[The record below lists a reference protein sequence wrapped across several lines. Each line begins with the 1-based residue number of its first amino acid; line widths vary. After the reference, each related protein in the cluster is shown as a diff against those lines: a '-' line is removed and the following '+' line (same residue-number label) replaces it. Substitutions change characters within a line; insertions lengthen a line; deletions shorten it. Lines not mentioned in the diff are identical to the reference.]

1 MKKNKK
7 FSFKGKVIRVNLDKK
22 FFYYTIKEVKLL
34 NDTHL
39 CFVDKFDIEKGVRLI
54 DIVEILEG

>member
-1 MKKNKK
+1 MKKDKDY
-7 FSFKGKVIRVNLDKK
+7 FKGKVIRVLLDKK
-22 FFYYTIKEVKLL
+22 SFYYTIKKVKLL

-54 DIVEILEG
+54 DITEILEG